1 MKKLRISTPYAI
13 LVSTSSLRSVNAFE
27 KRNSVR
33 ETWQTF
39 EQTHPVKIV
48 FVLGLPPLEQT
59 EELQKR
65 LEFES
70 RQHGD
75 ILQEGFVDT
84 YQNLTLKSMFVL
96 KFSVN
101 FLQYKTDWIMAID
114 DDSYVN
120 IPQLLSFLN
129 TVPNPRKDIIGKVY
143 SKVCNHTEIC
153 FRAYFINN

>member
-1 MKKLRISTPYAI
+1 MCTYGLNIVFNKNLKLVLLCKS
-13 LVSTSSLRSVNAFE
+13 SVNAFE
-27 KRNSVR
+27 KRDSVR

-48 FVLGLPPLEQT
+48 FVLGLPPLDQT

-65 LEFES
+65 LELES

-75 ILQEGFVDT
+75 ILQERFMDT

-101 FLQYKTDWIMAID
+101 FLQNKTEWIMAID

-120 IPQLLSFLN
+120 IILQRYDCIEVSVNAQTGILHLYSLLWLN
-129 TVPNPRKDIIGKVY
+129 GLVV
-143 SKVCNHTEIC
+143 
-153 FRAYFINN
+153 